1 MVDNNVELNHVFLG
15 SGISMG
21 IVIAKSG
28 FMALDLVLLYPQHD
42 DEAMINAG
50 PESSLTTIL

>member
-28 FMALDLVLLYPQHD
+28 FMALDLVL
-42 DEAMINAG
+42 
-50 PESSLTTIL
+50 